1 VKRIALLALA
11 AGAIA
16 ASIPVV
22 RPAAERAWFIY
33 TLATEGV
40 PAHLP
45 NPVDAAIARRLANS
59 WGAARAGGRRHEGI
73 DIFAPKGTP
82 VVSTTRGIVTR
93 VGMNRLG
100 GRIVGVLGPGLEW
113 HYYAHLDRFGTFG
126 EGDIVQAG
134 DVLGYVGNTGNARST
149 PSHLH
154 YGVYRDGAK
163 NPYPRLT
170 SEASTNR
177 RPVQGLGREAV
188 QLGVRARSTS
198 SE

>member
-1 VKRIALLALA
+1 MKRIVLLVLA
-11 AGAIA
+11 AAVLA
-16 ASIPVV
+16 ASFNAL
-22 RPAAERAWFIY
+22 RPAAERAWFVY
-33 TLATEGV
+33 TLATDAV

-45 NPVDAAIARRLANS
+45 NPILVARPPRLADS
-59 WGAARAGGRRHEGI
+59 WGAARPGRRRHEGI

-113 HYYAHLDRFGTFG
+113 HYYAHLDRFGTFH

-134 DVLGYVGNTGNARST
+134 DVLGYVGNTGNARTT

-154 YGVYRDGAK
+154 YGIYRGGAQ
-163 NPYPRLT
+163 NPYRRLT
-170 SEASTNR
+170 EDKA
-177 RPVQGLGREAV
+177 
-188 QLGVRARSTS
+188 RAQVAD
-198 SE
+198 